1 MNPVHAPRRVDP
13 MLRLGGSTRGLMADV
28 LVALT
33 PNLIMSAFLFG
44 VRVLLLTAISIAA
57 CVLAEFL
64 YRRLMGKEQTVGDL
78 SA

>member
-1 MNPVHAPRRVDP
+1 M
-13 MLRLGGSTRGLMADV
+13 MADV

-78 SA
+78 SACVTGVLLAMSLPSTAPY